1 MNSISSAAAFI
12 KHEFFQ
18 VLPPTIYFLVAFN
31 IVVLTTAMVLNEFEV
46 QLAGHAAATI
56 LALVVG
62 KVVLVVDKVKY
73 VRRFD
78 SRPLVYP
85 IFFKAIIYSLVV
97 FLLRLLEHWIPGLF
111 ETGTIAGATQHLW
124 DGVIWR
130 FFFMAQIW
138 IFVLFIVYFAI
149 AALIEVFGLTT
160 QYLIVAF
167 FREHPATIVNRS

>member
-46 QLAGHAAATI
+46 HVSGHAAATI

-85 IFFKAIIYSLVV
+85 IFS
-97 FLLRLLEHWIPGLF
+97 
-111 ETGTIAGATQHLW
+111 
-124 DGVIWR
+124 
-130 FFFMAQIW
+130 
-138 IFVLFIVYFAI
+138 
-149 AALIEVFGLTT
+149 
-160 QYLIVAF
+160 
-167 FREHPATIVNRS
+167 

>member
-1 MNSISSAAAFI
+1 MNFISSAAAFI
-12 KHEFFQ
+12 KQEFFR

-46 QLAGHAAATI
+46 HISGHAAATI

-78 SRPLVYP
+78 SKPLVYP
-85 IFFKAIIYSLVV
+85 VFFKAIIYSLVV
-97 FLLRLLEHWIPGLF
+97 FLFRLLEHWIPGLL
-111 ETGTIAGATQHLW
+111 ETSTIAGATQHLL
-124 DGVIWR
+124 DGVVWR

-138 IFVLFIVYFAI
+138 IFVLFVVYFTF
-149 AALIEVFGLTT
+149 AALIEVFGVTT
-160 QYLIVAF
+160 RHLITAF
-167 FREHPATIVNRS
+167 FREHPATLADRT